1 MQRIRREQRKQ
12 MAKGGKGHCK
22 MIIIM
27 VMIIII
33 TIITITIIIIIK
45 IIIIII
51 IIIKHSNKCPG
62 NNFSIYK

>member
-51 IIIKHSNKCPG
+51 IIKHSNKCPG